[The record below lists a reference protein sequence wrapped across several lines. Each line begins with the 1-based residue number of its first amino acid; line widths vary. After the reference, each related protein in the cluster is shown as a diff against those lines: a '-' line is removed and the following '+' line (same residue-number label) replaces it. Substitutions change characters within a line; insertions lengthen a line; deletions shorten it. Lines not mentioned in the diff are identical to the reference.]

1 MGKRKKGKKRNGFLM
16 GQSFITNFFFFVKK
30 KSVDV
35 CVVFF

>member
-16 GQSFITNFFFFVKK
+16 GQSFITNFFCGKK